1 MMEPAVAVGV
11 FGNACIMA
19 MIVTG
24 AVMFITMNARYKD
37 DNRE

>member
-24 AVMFITMNARYKD
+24 ALLFITLNARYKD
-37 DNRE
+37 D